1 MWRKCRKTCQKKHA
15 GRYNDMQNAVYREI
29 RDEQAEKNME
39 MAKKYM
45 PYIYEDARSYKS
57 AMERGDYNKAVADA
71 EQMGEKSL
79 KAIAQK
85 NGRLSNTMK
94 QKHGHDLEYLAR
106 ECGGNIEIPREY
118 LKELSSGY
126 FNARYP
132 EGNKKYNKEEAEKNG
147 KTACKLID
155 NARTELDI
163 PNSEL
168 DKEFG
173 EVNIKTII
181 DLETWNRLMKEIHG

>member
-1 MWRKCRKTCQKKHA
+1 
-15 GRYNDMQNAVYREI
+15 MQNAVYREI

-39 MAKKYM
+39 KAKKYM

-57 AMERGDYNKAVADA
+57 AMERGDYNKAIADA

-106 ECGGNIEIPREY
+106 ECGGNIEIPRED

-126 FNARYP
+126 FEARYP

-173 EVNIKTII
+173 EVKNIKTII
-181 DLETWNRLMKEIHG
+181 DLETWNRLMREIHG

>member
-1 MWRKCRKTCQKKHA
+1 MNSA
-15 GRYNDMQNAVYREI
+15 IYIEI
-29 RDEQAEKNME
+29 QDKQAEQNME
-39 MAKKYM
+39 KAREYM

-57 AMERGDYNKAVADA
+57 AMERGDYNKAIADA

-85 NGRLSNTMK
+85 NGRLTNAMK

-106 ECGGNIEIPREY
+106 ECGSDLKIPKED

-126 FNARYP
+126 FKARYP
-132 EGNKKYNKEEAEKNG
+132 EGKKKYNEEEAKKNG

-155 NARTELDI
+155 KARDELDI
-163 PNSEL
+163 SNSEL

-173 EVNIKTII
+173 EVDNIKSII
-181 DLETWNRLMKEIHG
+181 DLETWNRLMR